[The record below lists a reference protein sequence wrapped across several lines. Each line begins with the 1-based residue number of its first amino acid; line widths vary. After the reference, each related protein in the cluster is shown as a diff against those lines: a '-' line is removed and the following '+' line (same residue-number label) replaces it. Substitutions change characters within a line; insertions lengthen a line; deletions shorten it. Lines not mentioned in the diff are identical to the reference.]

1 MNPLYQQI
9 NSQTNGQNAFI
20 ARLQQFKKQF
30 SGDPQQ
36 IIQQMLNSGKIS
48 QQQYNDA
55 VQKADQIAKMM
66 GISK

>member
-9 NSQTNGQNAFI
+9 NSQPNGQNAFM

-30 SGDPQQ
+30 NGDPQQ
-36 IIQQMLNSGKIS
+36 MIQQMLNSGKIS
-48 QQQYNDA
+48 QQQYNNA
-55 VQKADQIAKMM
+55 VQQANQIAKMM